1 MVLASSLAQEKIQ
14 VITQHRIRVLYNS
27 IVNDPKLSTL
37 LKKLPDELGDT
48 FGENLSAVYL
58 YGSQA
63 RGDAHPDSDID
74 VLVVLRDEFSYF
86 DVVNK
91 NILYHFRALVGVR
104 NRHFLCVCYQT
115 RL

>member
-1 MVLASSLAQEKIQ
+1 M
-14 VITQHRIRVLYNS
+14 LYNS

-37 LKKLPDELGDT
+37 LKKLHNELGDA

-86 DVVNK
+86 DVVK
-91 NILYHFRALVGVR
+91 KTSYITSALSLEYETVISCVFVTKRDYEQRRTPLMLNIHREGVLV
-104 NRHFLCVCYQT
+104 
-115 RL
+115 